1 MMYGNTPSKTR
12 SSFRD
17 NMFQN
22 VKQRRGSR
30 TDLSSGLTAVANE

>member
-1 MMYGNTPSKTR
+1 MMYGNTLSKTR

-17 NMFQN
+17 NVFQN

-30 TDLSSGLTAVANE
+30 TDLALGLTAIANE